1 MRAPIRL
8 VVAAMLTLFSISVV
22 SILLTHRAT
31 DEAEILSTMRSIQ
44 RNVSD
49 ATVERT
55 DTFLLEAGEE
65 AQLAVRL
72 LESGTIEKGAG
83 LEDYFAGVLQT
94 SPELSGIFYG
104 TESGEFLFV
113 NRTDEVSPNGFRTK
127 AITVDAG
134 SRVVDLTFHDEDFR
148 FRTSQ
153 LNVEDTYDP
162 RVRPWYGAAVAAA
175 GEMIITDPYVFFS
188 SQEPGVTAALPVL
201 GSDGEVQGVVRVDV
215 SLTQLSDFLVELRL
229 GKNGS
234 AFIVNRTGEVI
245 APSATAA

>member
-127 AITVDAG
+127 AITVT
-134 SRVVDLTFHDEDFR
+134 L
-148 FRTSQ
+148 
-153 LNVEDTYDP
+153 
-162 RVRPWYGAAVAAA
+162 AAA
-175 GEMIITDPYVFFS
+175 S
-188 SQEPGVTAALPVL
+188 STSPSTTKIF
-201 GSDGEVQGVVRVDV
+201 GSERATERRGHLRPSGSTLVRGGGCGGGGNDHHRP
-215 SLTQLSDFLVELRL
+215 LCLL
-229 GKNGS
+229 
-234 AFIVNRTGEVI
+234 
-245 APSATAA
+245 